1 MYLGS
6 LLVFISVLAFA
17 HTEEAIEKNPKIDW
31 EGEAINC
38 YQCNSYKDPNCADPF
53 DIENG
58 KQFLKACPSDGKNYF
73 CRKIDQKV
81 RDDEQV
87 IRSCGHEIYLNM
99 AGEEKDSY
107 TTIAQEYDTLVT
119 DCKEK
124 GCNGSITIKISII
137 FNLMAFALAFLV
149 K

>member
-17 HTEEAIEKNPKIDW
+17 HTEEAIEKNPTIDW
-31 EGEAINC
+31 TGEAINC
-38 YQCNSYKDPNCADPF
+38 YQCNSYKDANCADPF
-53 DIENG
+53 NIENG

-81 RDDEQV
+81 RDDIQV
-87 IRSCGHEIYLNM
+87 IRSCGHEVYLNM
-99 AGEEKDSY
+99 AEEEKDSY

-119 DCKEK
+119 TCKEK
-124 GCNGSITIKISII
+124 GCNGSITIKFSII
-137 FNLMAFALAFLV
+137 FNLMAFTLAFLV